1 MPLNLIRRLVKGSPL
16 TAADHDGN
24 LDVLET
30 AIEGKETSGAAA
42 AAVAAHVTAADP
54 HPGYLTAAEG
64 NAAYAASGAPA
75 AAVAAHEAAADPHPG
90 YLTQAEGD
98 GRYAPLGSAGGLA
111 AYVHTQ
117 STPATTWT
125 INHNLGF
132 RPSVE
137 LLDSGS
143 QEIDADVSH
152 PSANQTVVTLK
163 SAIAGL
169 ARLI

>member
-1 MPLNLIRRLVKGSPL
+1 MTQVKYRVRQLFATL
-16 TAADHDGN
+16 TAMTADN
-24 LDVLET
+24 AVLLEGERW
-30 AIEGKETSGAAA
+30 IEKSDATGFATGRTKT
-42 AAVAAHVTAADP
+42 
-54 HPGYLTAAEG
+54 
-64 NAAYAASGAPA
+64 
-75 AAVAAHEAAADPHPG
+75 
-90 YLTQAEGD
+90 GD
-98 GRYAPLGSAGGLA
+98 GVTVFNDLPFDPGTGGGGGGTT

-117 STPATTWT
+117 STPATAWT

-152 PSANQTVVTLK
+152 PSVNQTVVTLK